1 MSARLRAR
9 ARSVFS
15 RWWTQRVF
23 ELLSLAV
30 HAKTFMVESA
40 LVRRIQGGLDTTLL
54 RPRPRHSLGLSLPG

>member
-9 ARSVFS
+9 SRTVFS

-40 LVRRIQGGLDTTLL
+40 LVRRIQGGLHTV
-54 RPRPRHSLGLSLPG
+54 